1 MKTERKTSIA
11 ITSLALITSMN
22 PAFAHEGG
30 VASIVGGEKVADR
43 TSAEYKHTVR
53 LLNRGTIAATPD
65 VPPDLQ
71 GVKLSWTCS
80 GTLIHPRIVLTAAHC
95 LPAEVATDTNDDGV
109 AEYLPIATISS
120 EAYFKLNSREDV
132 IFGLKA
138 KRFVRHPGFNSRWV
152 NKLPDVWNPATPI
165 NDIALILLSEPAPS
179 FKEPAPLPAA
189 NAPAFDREEPI
200 TLAAYGRTGN
210 GGDIEIPQLRTVDIP
225 FQEFLKNNREW
236 FAGAGDLQT
245 PNTVPSPQGACMGDS
260 GGSAF
265 RMLGGKH
272 VVAGVIIRGPG
283 NENGG
288 CNASVTILTDVR
300 SYLPWI
306 SETVSELL
314 K

>member
-1 MKTERKTSIA
+1 MTSA
-11 ITSLALITSMN
+11 AFASLALVASLSS
-22 PAFAHEGG
+22 AFATDDV

-43 TSAEYKHTVR
+43 TSAEYKHAVR
-53 LLNRGTIAATPD
+53 LLTRGVIAATPE
-65 VPPDLQ
+65 VPSDLQ
-71 GVKLSWTCS
+71 GKKISWSCS

-95 LPAEVATDTNDDGV
+95 LPPEVAIDSNSDGT
-109 AEYLPIATISS
+109 AEYIPLSTLTS

-132 IFGLKA
+132 IFGLKM
-138 KRFVRHPGFNSRWV
+138 RRYIRHPGFDNRWV
-152 NKLPDVWNPATPI
+152 GKLPDLWNPATPI
-165 NDIALILLSEPAPS
+165 HDIALILLEQDAPS
-179 FKEPAPLPAA
+179 FKEAAPLPSS
-189 NAPAFDREEPI
+189 NSPAIGKEEAI
-200 TLAAYGRTGN
+200 TLAGYGRTGN
-210 GGDIEIPQLRTVDIP
+210 GGEIEIPQLRTVDIP
-225 FQEFLKNNREW
+225 FREFLKNNREW

-245 PNTVPSPQGACMGDS
+245 PNTVPTPQGACMGDS

-265 RMLGGKH
+265 RILGGKH

-288 CNASVTILTDVR
+288 CNASVTILTDVQ